1 MLMKERRLELI
12 REIIRHEIIETQDE
26 LAAQLRKRRIAV
38 TQATVSRD
46 IKELMLIKVPTG
58 DGRYRYA
65 LPAQENYAF
74 TKERMRRIFNDTII
88 DCDYSDKNDYDP
100 YVLINPVIVEQSDHL
115 VPFSEGCLSI
125 PGISC
130 EIERPDHV
138 AVEAYDLDANLIRY
152 EASGDLFCVCLQHEI
167 DHLHGNTMFER
178 LKPMQRIKAVKE
190 YQDALARGARPGE
203 TE

>member
-1 MLMKERRLELI
+1 MKERRLELI

-74 TKERMRRIFNDTII
+74 PKERMRRIFNDTII
-88 DCDYSDKNDYDP
+88 DCDYSENTLPGGANTVAAALDYCKWPEIIGTVAGDDSILVVIKP
-100 YVLINPVIVEQSDHL
+100 KETAPVVRKRI
-115 VPFSEGCLSI
+115 
-125 PGISC
+125 
-130 EIERPDHV
+130 
-138 AVEAYDLDANLIRY
+138 LDM
-152 EASGDLFCVCLQHEI
+152 LQ
-167 DHLHGNTMFER
+167 D
-178 LKPMQRIKAVKE
+178 
-190 YQDALARGARPGE
+190 
-203 TE
+203 